1 MDSVYDMSFSRV
13 GSLGHGCS
21 ASGVRPGMKHISGLL
36 SHLPQYLFILRVSN
50 RKMLKKRKEK
60 KKLWV
65 GIIKLVFVVCSNRA
79 SLIAQLVKNPPAMQR
94 TLL

>member
-21 ASGVRPGMKHISGLL
+21 ASGVRPGMKHISGIL

-50 RKMLKKRKEK
+50 RKMLKKEK
-60 KKLWV
+60 KRKSYGWESEKTTLE
-65 GIIKLVFVVCSNRA
+65 KS
-79 SLIAQLVKNPPAMQR
+79 KNF
-94 TLL
+94 LKF